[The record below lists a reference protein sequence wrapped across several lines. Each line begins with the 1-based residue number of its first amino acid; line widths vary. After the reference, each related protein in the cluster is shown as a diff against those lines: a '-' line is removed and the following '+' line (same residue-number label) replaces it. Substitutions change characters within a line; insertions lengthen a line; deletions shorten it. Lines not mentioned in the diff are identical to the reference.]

1 MPDEEVNQVAALL
14 SEFNTKIS
22 DLESRHEML
31 RERVF
36 SLGNSFIKIR
46 DDLKRE
52 INLAKDDIRS
62 IKEAIEK
69 IQGDL
74 RHMMVETGNFAR
86 KEELQIVEK
95 YMKLWEPLKFARTD
109 EVKEMI
115 EEAIENLK
123 IGVEKNAE
131 QERQEE

>member
-52 INLAKDDIRS
+52 VNMVKDDIRG
-62 IKEAIEK
+62 IKDVIEK

-74 RHMMVETGNFAR
+74 RHILSETGNFAR
-86 KEELQIVEK
+86 KEELQIYEK
-95 YMKLWEPLKFARTD
+95 YMRLWEPLKFARIE
-109 EVKEMI
+109 EVKAMI
-115 EEAIENLK
+115 DEAIQNLK
-123 IGVEKNAE
+123 INVEKE
-131 QERQEE
+131 KQE

>member
-1 MPDEEVNQVAALL
+1 MPDDEVNQVAALL

-31 RERVF
+31 RERTF

-52 INLAKDDIRS
+52 INLIKEDIRS
-62 IKEAIEK
+62 IKDEMQKLQEN
-69 IQGDL
+69 L
-74 RHMMVETGNFAR
+74 RYVLSQMDNFAR
-86 KEELQIVEK
+86 KEELQIFEK
-95 YMKLWEPLKFARTD
+95 YMRLWEPLKFARTE

-115 EEAIENLK
+115 DEAIKNIK
-123 IGVEKNAE
+123 IDVEKGKQGE
-131 QERQEE
+131 

>member
-36 SLGNSFIKIR
+36 SLGNSFIKIK

-52 INLAKDDIRS
+52 INLIKDDTRS

-69 IQGDL
+69 IQEDL
-74 RHMMVETGNFAR
+74 RHVMVETGNFAR

-95 YMKLWEPLKFARTD
+95 YMRLWEPLKFARTD

-123 IGVEKNAE
+123 IGVEKE
-131 QERQEE
+131 KQGES

>member
-36 SLGNSFIKIR
+36 SIGNSFIKIR

-52 INLAKDDIRS
+52 ISLIKDDIRS
-62 IKEAIEK
+62 IRDAIEK
-69 IQGDL
+69 VQESL
-74 RHMMVETGNFAR
+74 RHVLAESDNFAR
-86 KEELQIVEK
+86 KEEMQILEK
-95 YMKLWEPLKFARTD
+95 YMKLWEPLKFARTE
-109 EVKEMI
+109 EVRAMI
-115 EEAIENLK
+115 DEAIQNLK
-123 IGVEKNAE
+123 ININKEKQE
-131 QERQEE
+131 Q